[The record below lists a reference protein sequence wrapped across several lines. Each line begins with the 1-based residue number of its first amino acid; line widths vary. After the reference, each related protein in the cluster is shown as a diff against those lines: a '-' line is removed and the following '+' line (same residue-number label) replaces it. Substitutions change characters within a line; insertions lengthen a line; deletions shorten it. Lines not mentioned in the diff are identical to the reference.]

1 MQEHLQEM
9 VQKISKFSLVVL
21 PVVSIISFFFA
32 DWLFAVNIVLG
43 GVISLLSFRTIVW
56 TVRKFMNMQMAQP
69 AIMGISIIKILAIGL
84 FLLGL
89 MLLQLIVPV
98 PLLAGFTLVLAIII
112 WQGLVTAG
120 KVS

>member
-1 MQEHLQEM
+1 M